1 MKKEDIERE
10 LAGAGDDVLA
20 LLFAVNGLDQDTRA
34 RVVPAVTS
42 WLRSGSD
49 DIRQLEQAIM

>member
-10 LAGAGDDVLA
+10 LASAGDDVLA
-20 LLFAVNGLDQDTRA
+20 LLSAVIGLDQDTRA

-42 WLRSGSD
+42 WLRAGSD